1 MFALVSTAVLALA
14 ATASAAPSRFPR
26 SAPVAVISSSGP
38 SSFSSGSSIS
48 SSSISNSGLSS
59 FSLDNWGGFDCLS
72 NFDSFYGSD
81 NFCGNLNSQTVLSE
95 TVTCESQSID
105 IVQQQLAVLTEFAK
119 RVVLTQVCQV
129 EVQTIVWSQFV
140 SSVSSFSSDLRHV
153 SGRSIGYDSHVASFI
168 SDLVDSSDNIVD
180 KDFGFSGTDI
190 GSQLIAPTGFN
201 WVSGSSEVSVQQ
213 ALIATQVSQLSSTS
227 SFVNS
232 GSFGHSSSSVGGFGG
247 FGASSGTFDVS
258 SF

>member
-26 SAPVAVISSSGP
+26 SAPVAVISSSSP

-48 SSSISNSGLSS
+48 SSSSGLSG

-105 IVQQQLAVLTEFAK
+105 FVQQQLAVLTEFAK

-140 SSVSSFSSDLRHV
+140 SSVTSFSSDITHV

-168 SDLVDSSDNIVD
+168 SDLVNSSDEIIVQN
-180 KDFGFSGTDI
+180 FGFSGTDI
-190 GSQLIAPTGFN
+190 GSNLIAPTGFN

-213 ALIATQVSQLSSTS
+213 ALIASQVSELSSTS

-247 FGASSGTFDVS
+247 FGASSGTFNVAS
-258 SF
+258 V